1 MTIGNGT
8 CAACSQQN
16 TEVKE
21 NIPVGSIP
29 MNNNPIRM
37 LFELGNTTL
46 DALREYNRR
55 GLLVKNEEK
64 IDMRM
69 KICNGCKVFNK
80 ESARCG
86 LCGCFMKIKIR
97 LEASNC
103 PLGKW

>member
-1 MTIGNGT
+1 MTIGNDT
-8 CAACSQQN
+8 CAACSQQDMAF
-16 TEVKE
+16 KE
-21 NIPVGSIP
+21 NTPVDSVP

-46 DALREYNRR
+46 DALREYSRR

-64 IDMRM
+64 IDTRM
-69 KICNGCKVFNK
+69 KICNSCKMFDK

-97 LEASNC
+97 LEASSC